1 MKEERLVPAQY
12 GDGEPID
19 ETVIAMARSA
29 LATRRRRDRVFAPGL
44 FAEPAW
50 DMLLDL
56 LIAEAENRRL
66 SVSSTCLAAAVPQ
79 TTALRWLN
87 YLVESGLLVRVQT
100 GSEGRSTVVRLTPKA
115 RRQLVRTLAPAASA
129 ARDAFG

>member
-1 MKEERLVPAQY
+1 MREERLVPAQIA
-12 GDGEPID
+12 DAEPID
-19 ETVIAMARSA
+19 AAVLAAARTA
-29 LATRRRRDRVFAPGL
+29 LAIRRRRDRVFPPGL

-56 LIAEAENRRL
+56 LVAEAEDRRL

-87 YLVESGLLVRVQT
+87 YLVETGLLVRVQS

-115 RRQLVRTLAPAASA
+115 RRQLIRTLLPGPLTA
-129 ARDAFG
+129 